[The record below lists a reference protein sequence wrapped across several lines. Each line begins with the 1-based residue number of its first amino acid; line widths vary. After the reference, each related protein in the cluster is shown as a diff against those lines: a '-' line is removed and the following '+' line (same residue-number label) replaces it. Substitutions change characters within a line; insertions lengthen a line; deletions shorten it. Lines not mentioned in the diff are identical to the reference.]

1 MVTLWC
7 EEHGHGFDFHFNP
20 KVSFHS
26 PDSIGKMCTV
36 GGDFV
41 VLHGSHKLIST
52 PVISCN

>member
-41 VLHGSHKLIST
+41 VLHGSNKLIST